1 MTPAGESFRLK
12 LCLRLLTP
20 VFIGSGE
27 KLSRF
32 EYVIE
37 QSGDGQRI
45 LIAHVERMLEAAGQM
60 LAPNIVK
67 ELEQLALR
75 AGTEQS
81 SAGLGEVIS
90 RRIPLGSSNPAR
102 WLREK
107 DAVAA
112 ALKLHG
118 PPTVL
123 EVQRHIRTPDNRYYI
138 PGSELKGSLRVAVLY
153 RLLCEGT
160 AAEVDRARSNLKRG
174 LEAIQSQENT
184 EEEDE
189 EELTL
194 ERLATRLDRQLLRLP
209 GRDGDAKYDLFR
221 FIHFSDT
228 TVVGADRVAVLHAK
242 VQPIG
247 STRGQQQGQQQSG
260 GQGQN
265 RTDEIP
271 LFIEALLPDVE
282 LECTLT
288 VVPPESEPVQRWCGG
303 RLPEHMRQ
311 VLSVDWLLGAWQKKS
326 LDLLREEIR
335 REGQHPAPI
344 LRTLQQSCQQGKVLL
359 RVGGG
364 QGLLSTT
371 VDLYIKNQLPQLYRN
386 VVAAQLGRG
395 RRRGGEFP
403 SSRRVAHY
411 DNRLWPLGW
420 IEVVR

>member
-209 GRDGDAKYDLFR
+209 GRDGD
-221 FIHFSDT
+221 
-228 TVVGADRVAVLHAK
+228 
-242 VQPIG
+242 
-247 STRGQQQGQQQSG
+247 
-260 GQGQN
+260 
-265 RTDEIP
+265 
-271 LFIEALLPDVE
+271 
-282 LECTLT
+282 
-288 VVPPESEPVQRWCGG
+288 G
-303 RLPEHMRQ
+303 RRSRP
-311 VLSVDWLLGAWQKKS
+311 
-326 LDLLREEIR
+326 
-335 REGQHPAPI
+335 
-344 LRTLQQSCQQGKVLL
+344 
-359 RVGGG
+359 
-364 QGLLSTT
+364 
-371 VDLYIKNQLPQLYRN
+371 
-386 VVAAQLGRG
+386 RG
-395 RRRGGEFP
+395 RAPCEGPAHREHPRAAAGPAAVGRAGPEPHGRDSSVHRGPAARCRAGVHADGGAA
-403 SSRRVAHY
+403 RKRTGAA
-411 DNRLWPLGW
+411 
-420 IEVVR
+420 VVRRPSA